1 MLIYAKQMSR
11 NNSDSYFFLT
21 FAPLYQAKHMA
32 EKKTG
37 SGRLRASYITSIISI
52 TLVLFMLGLLGLII
66 LHGKKL
72 SEYVREN
79 ISISVML
86 KKDASEGLVH
96 NYMIHL
102 QKAPYLKSATYI
114 SREQAAKEL
123 ANELGEDFVQFLG
136 YNPLPASIDLQLKAG
151 YANTDSIARIEM
163 LLLSSPLVKEVVY
176 QKSLIDQ
183 VNANIRKISFLILS
197 FSLILLVISVILIN
211 NTIKLSI
218 YARRFL
224 IRSMQLVGATETFIR
239 LPFIKRSIVHGIIAG
254 VAAIILLIGVLYMA
268 RQRMPEIANLQD
280 INEFLIFFAGVLV
293 VGVILS
299 AFSTW
304 ISVNK
309 FLRMK
314 VDSLYMN

>member
-1 MLIYAKQMSR
+1 M
-11 NNSDSYFFLT
+11 T
-21 FAPLYQAKHMA
+21 
-32 EKKTG
+32 EKKAGT
-37 SGRLRASYITSIISI
+37 GRLRASYITSIISI
-52 TLVLFMLGLLGLII
+52 MLVLFMLGLLGLII

-79 ISISVML
+79 ISVTVML
-86 KKDASEGLVH
+86 KDNAANDMVIS
-96 NYMIHL
+96 YMKRL
-102 QKAPYLKSATYI
+102 EKTSYVKKAVFI

-123 ANELGEDFVQFLG
+123 SNELGEDFVQFLG
-136 YNPLPASIDLQLKAG
+136 YNPLPASIDLQLRAG
-151 YANTDSIARIEM
+151 YANTDSISRIEKQ
-163 LLLSSPLVKEVVY
+163 LLTSNLVKEVVY

-183 VNANIRKISFLILS
+183 VNSNISKISLVILS

-239 LPFIKRSIVHGIIAG
+239 LPFIKKSIVHGVIAS
-254 VAAIILLIGVLYMA
+254 VIAILLLIGTLYLA
-268 RQRMPEIANLQD
+268 RQRMPEIAALQD
-280 INEFLIFFAGVLV
+280 VKQFSLFLAGILV
-293 VGVILS
+293 VGVLLS

-304 ISVNK
+304 FAVNK

-314 VDSLYMN
+314 IDNLYSN